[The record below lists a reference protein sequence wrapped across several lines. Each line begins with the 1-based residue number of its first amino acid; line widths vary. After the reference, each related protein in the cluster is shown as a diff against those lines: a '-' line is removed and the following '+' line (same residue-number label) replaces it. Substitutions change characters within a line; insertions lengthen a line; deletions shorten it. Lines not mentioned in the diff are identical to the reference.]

1 MCWSRCFTGGGL
13 FDDALKL
20 LLVVGAALSPTNAE
34 DAASLASLLGRAPPR
49 IPSLVRAARSAAGAA
64 AATLPTPRS
73 LVDVGRLHVVGLGD
87 AQARRA
93 TDKGGRG
100 WLRVF
105 KQHGLHLERGSV
117 AVVNVMSD
125 FSGKDD
131 HPMWKAARRLYDGR
145 RRGQVLTVAVPGGE
159 VRARATA
166 AAVFSLSRS
175 LSLSL
180 SLTLS
185 RAAIHVRRSTCPHR
199 SAAARS
205 SRRR

>member
-1 MCWSRCFTGGGL
+1 MSHRSGPGVAGHSERSTCRDVAPLTSVCWSRCFTGGGF

-93 TDKGGRG
+93 TDKAGRG
-100 WLRVF
+100 W
-105 KQHGLHLERGSV
+105 LERGSV

-131 HPMWKAARRLYDGR
+131 HSMWKAARRLSDGR
-145 RRGQVLTVAVPGGE
+145 RRG
-159 VRARATA
+159 
-166 AAVFSLSRS
+166 
-175 LSLSL
+175 
-180 SLTLS
+180 
-185 RAAIHVRRSTCPHR
+185 
-199 SAAARS
+199 
-205 SRRR
+205 